1 MCRPV
6 ADEESVYSDSSV
18 EADGGEQGYSSDSEG
33 GEAVQAEPIDGPGC
47 AGDQIGEP
55 MRGPARDGAR
65 PSRKRPRPGNG
76 PKDDALMRDAC
87 ESDCAS
93 ASSMDMDRSPAK
105 KRRELCWLCTFCT
118 HMKAKQISSFIEGQ
132 VPHMSL
138 LHIAEQVKHEILS
151 EYPDAFGARKRDI
164 IRHMQFHMLA
174 PQVRMAA
181 VLRSLISLGES
192 IRLTILTR
200 DLETDEVIIDGRQ
213 TELYLKVLHQVQSA
227 YKMDSSKMIFSEA
240 QGGSGVGMLG

>member
-1 MCRPV
+1 M
-6 ADEESVYSDSSV
+6 
-18 EADGGEQGYSSDSEG
+18 
-33 GEAVQAEPIDGPGC
+33 QAAPIDGPGC

-55 MRGPARDGAR
+55 MRGPGRPGAR
-65 PSRKRPRPGNG
+65 QGRKRARPGNG
-76 PKDDALMRDAC
+76 AQDDALMRDAC
-87 ESDCAS
+87 EADCAS
-93 ASSMDMDRSPAK
+93 VASSSSMQMDRPPAK

-151 EYPDAFGARKRDI
+151 EYPDALGARKRDI
-164 IRHMQFHMLA
+164 VRHMQLHMLA

-213 TELYLKVLHQVQSA
+213 TELYLKVLHQVQGA

-240 QGGSGVGMLG
+240 QGGSAAGMLG